1 MNLTEKITEVKPNLK
16 PNTIKQYESQLN
28 KLKKSF
34 DTDDWDFITDI
45 DAVEDS
51 LKHLSYLS
59 QRNMYNA
66 IIVLL
71 LALNSKGDYDETLKD
86 YQQIRDVLNDQYSTE
101 QSEGKVLDSQK
112 DKLVNISVIED
123 MIETM
128 KKEILVRKLKTKT
141 KLTQN
146 DITLVRA
153 YTLYSMLVRIP
164 TRNDFSNLLYISQT
178 QYKKLK
184 DEEKVENN
192 YLVDQRGNMKIILN
206 QYKTSKK
213 YGEKIISIPADLKKI
228 LNSYIKIMDFKINDN
243 IFPLSRNAL
252 TQLLTK
258 TSERY
263 IGKKISTT
271 AIRKSYLSSKYGDL
285 KKEMEADAVLMGN
298 SVGVQQSTYVK
309 DIPSED
315 DN

>member
-16 PNTIKQYESQLN
+16 PNTIKQYEAQLN

-71 LALNSKGDYDETLKD
+71 LALNSDEDYDETLKD

-112 DKLVNISVIED
+112 DKLVNISVIEE

-184 DEEKVENN
+184 DTEKEQNN

-206 QYKTSKK
+206 QYKTAKK
-213 YGEKIISIPADLKKI
+213 YGENVISIDADLKKI
-228 LNSYIKIMDFKINDN
+228 INSYIKIMDFKITDN

-258 TSERY
+258 TSEKY

-309 DIPSED
+309 DIPED
-315 DN
+315 N

>member
-16 PNTIKQYESQLN
+16 PNTIKQYEAQLN

-71 LALNSKGDYDETLKD
+71 LALNSDGDYDETLKD

-112 DKLVNISVIED
+112 DKLVNISVIEE

-184 DEEKVENN
+184 DTEKEQNN

-206 QYKTSKK
+206 QYKTAKK
-213 YGEKIISIPADLKKI
+213 YGENVISIDADLKKI
-228 LNSYIKIMDFKINDN
+228 INSYIKIMDFKITDN

-258 TSERY
+258 TSEKY

-309 DIPSED
+309 DIPED
-315 DN
+315 N

>member
-16 PNTIKQYESQLN
+16 PNTIKQYEAQLN

-112 DKLVNISVIED
+112 DKLVNISVIEE

-164 TRNDFSNLLYISQT
+164 TRNDFSNLQYISQT

-213 YGEKIISIPADLKKI
+213 YGENIISIPADLKKI

-285 KKEMEADAVLMGN
+285 KKEMEADSKMMGH
-298 SVGVQQSTYVK
+298 SVQVAQSTYTK
-309 DIPSED
+309 EIPD

>member
-16 PNTIKQYESQLN
+16 PNTIKQYEAQLN

-34 DTDDWDFITDI
+34 KSDNWDFIEDVN
-45 DAVEDS
+45 AVEDS

-71 LALNSKGDYDETLKD
+71 LALNSEGDFDETLKD
-86 YQQIRDVLNDQYSTE
+86 YQQIRDVLNDQYSKE
-101 QSEGKVLDSQK
+101 QSEGKILTSQK

-141 KLTQN
+141 TLTQN
-146 DITLVRA
+146 DVTLIRA
-153 YTLYSMLVRIP
+153 YTLYSMLIRIP

-184 DEEKVENN
+184 DEEKEQNN
-192 YLVDQRGNMKIILN
+192 YLVNERNNMKIILN
-206 QYKTSKK
+206 QYKTAKK
-213 YGEKIISIPADLKKI
+213 YGENVISIPADLKKI
-228 LNSYIKIMDFKINDN
+228 LNSYIKIMDFKIGSNL
-243 IFPLSRNAL
+243 FPLSRNAL

-258 TSERY
+258 TSEKY

-271 AIRKSYLSSKYGDL
+271 AIRKSYLSSKYAGL
-285 KKEMEADAVLMGN
+285 KQEMEADAKLMGN

-309 DIPSED
+309 DIPSEE

>member
-16 PNTIKQYESQLN
+16 PNTIKQYEAQLN

-34 DTDDWDFITDI
+34 KSDNWDFIEDVN
-45 DAVEDS
+45 AVEDS

-71 LALNSKGDYDETLKD
+71 LALNSEGDYDETLKD
-86 YQQIRDVLNDQYSTE
+86 YQQIRDVLNDQYSKE
-101 QSEGKVLDSQK
+101 QSEGKILTSQK

-128 KKEILVRKLKTKT
+128 KKEILVRKIKTKT
-141 KLTQN
+141 TLTQN
-146 DITLVRA
+146 DVTLIRA
-153 YTLYSMLVRIP
+153 YTLYSMLIRIP
-164 TRNDFSNLLYISQT
+164 TRNDFSNLQYISQT

-184 DEEKVENN
+184 DEEKKENN
-192 YLVDQRGNMKIILN
+192 YLVNERNNMKIILN
-206 QYKTSKK
+206 EYKTSKK
-213 YGEKIISIPADLKKI
+213 YGENVISIPADLKKI
-228 LNSYIKIMDFKINDN
+228 LNSYIKIMDFKIGSNL
-243 IFPLSRNAL
+243 FPLSRNAL

-258 TSERY
+258 TSEKY

-271 AIRKSYLSSKYGDL
+271 AIRKSYLSSKYAGL
-285 KKEMEADAVLMGN
+285 KQEMEADAKLMGN

-309 DIPSED
+309 DIPSEE

>member
-1 MNLTEKITEVKPNLK
+1 MNIKELISEVKPNLK

-34 DTDDWDFITDI
+34 KTDNFDFITDI

-71 LALNSKGDYDETLKD
+71 LALNSEGDYDETLKD
-86 YQQIRDVLNDQYSTE
+86 YQEIRDVLNDKYTTDMSD
-101 QSEGKVLDSQK
+101 GKILDSQK
-112 DKLVNISVIED
+112 DKLVNISVIEE

-146 DITLVRA
+146 DITLLRA

-184 DEEKVENN
+184 DEEKAENN
-192 YLVDQRGNMKIILN
+192 YLVNERNNMKIILN

-213 YGEKIISIPADLKKI
+213 YGENVISIPADLKKI

-243 IFPLSRNAL
+243 LFPLSRNAL

-263 IGKKISTT
+263 LGKKISTT
-271 AIRKSYLSSKYGDL
+271 AIRKSYLSSKYSGL
-285 KKEMEADAVLMGN
+285 KKEMEADALLMGN

-309 DIPSED
+309 DIPD

>member
-1 MNLTEKITEVKPNLK
+1 MNIKELISEVKPNLK

-34 DTDDWDFITDI
+34 KTDNFDFITDI

-71 LALNSKGDYDETLKD
+71 LALNSEGDYDETLKD
-86 YQQIRDVLNDQYSTE
+86 YQEIRDVLNDKYTTDMSD
-101 QSEGKVLDSQK
+101 GKILDSQK
-112 DKLVNISVIED
+112 DKLVNISVIEE

-146 DITLVRA
+146 DITLLRA
-153 YTLYSMLVRIP
+153 YTLYSMLVKIP

-184 DEEKVENN
+184 DEEKAENN
-192 YLVDQRGNMKIILN
+192 YLVNERNNMKIILN
-206 QYKTSKK
+206 VYKTAKK
-213 YGEKIISIPADLKKI
+213 YGENVIVIPADLKKI

-243 IFPLSRNAL
+243 LFPLSRNAL

-263 IGKKISTT
+263 LGKKISTT
-271 AIRKSYLSSKYGDL
+271 AIRKSYLSSKYSGL
-285 KKEMEADAVLMGN
+285 KKEMEADALLMGN

-309 DIPSED
+309 DIPD

>member
-1 MNLTEKITEVKPNLK
+1 MNIKELISEVKPNLK

-34 DTDDWDFITDI
+34 KTDNFDFITDI

-71 LALNSKGDYDETLKD
+71 LALNSEGDYDETLKD
-86 YQQIRDVLNDQYSTE
+86 YQEIRDVLNDKYTTDMSD
-101 QSEGKVLDSQK
+101 GKILDSQK

-128 KKEILVRKLKTKT
+128 KKEILIRKLKTKT

-146 DITLVRA
+146 DITLLRA

-164 TRNDFSNLLYISQT
+164 TRNDFSDLLYISQT

-184 DEEKVENN
+184 DEEKAENN
-192 YLVDQRGNMKIILN
+192 YLVNERNNMKIILN

-213 YGEKIISIPADLKKI
+213 YGENVISIPADLKKI

-243 IFPLSRNAL
+243 LFPLSRNAL

-263 IGKKISTT
+263 LGKKISTT
-271 AIRKSYLSSKYGDL
+271 AIRKSYLSSKYSGL

-309 DIPSED
+309 DIPD

>member
-71 LALNSKGDYDETLKD
+71 LALNSDGDYDETLKD

>member
-16 PNTIKQYESQLN
+16 PNTIKQYEAQLN
-28 KLKKSF
+28 KLKKNF

-86 YQQIRDVLNDQYSTE
+86 YQQIRDVLNDQYTTDMSD
-101 QSEGKVLDSQK
+101 GKILDSQK
-112 DKLVNISVIED
+112 DKLVNISVIEE

-146 DITLVRA
+146 DITLLRA

-164 TRNDFSNLLYISQT
+164 TRNDFSDLLYISQT

-184 DEEKVENN
+184 DEEKAENN
-192 YLVDQRGNMKIILN
+192 YLVNERNNMKIILN
-206 QYKTSKK
+206 VYKTAKK
-213 YGEKIISIPADLKKI
+213 YGENVIVIPADLKKI

-243 IFPLSRNAL
+243 LFPLSRNAL

-263 IGKKISTT
+263 LGKKISTT
-271 AIRKSYLSSKYGDL
+271 AIRKSYLSSKYSGL
-285 KKEMEADAVLMGN
+285 KKEMEADALLMGN

-309 DIPSED
+309 DIPD

>member
-1 MNLTEKITEVKPNLK
+1 MNIKELISEVKPNLK

-34 DTDDWDFITDI
+34 KTDNFDFITDI

-71 LALNSKGDYDETLKD
+71 LALNSEGEYDETLKD
-86 YQQIRDVLNDQYSTE
+86 YQEIRDVLNDKYTTDMSD
-101 QSEGKVLDSQK
+101 GKILDSQK
-112 DKLVNISVIED
+112 DKLVNISVIEE

-146 DITLVRA
+146 DITLLRA

-164 TRNDFSNLLYISQT
+164 TRNDFSDLLYISQT

-184 DEEKVENN
+184 DEEKEQNN
-192 YLVDQRGNMKIILN
+192 YLVNERNNMKIILN

-213 YGEKIISIPADLKKI
+213 YGENVISIPADLKKI

-243 IFPLSRNAL
+243 LFPLSRNAL

-263 IGKKISTT
+263 LGKKISTT
-271 AIRKSYLSSKYGDL
+271 AIRKSYLSSKYSGL
-285 KKEMEADAVLMGN
+285 KKEMEADALLMGN

-309 DIPSED
+309 DIPD